1 MIRFEY
7 EYPARVKT
15 KSGDSILFDPANNG
29 AHRGLL
35 ERQLDKWRAAHPE
48 AREATLEFID
58 RERHVAVL
66 VDRQASSVDMR
77 DDSSLEINLSA
88 EHSKPSKGAEVQA
101 VYETKYPGYRLTVFH
116 PYEGK
121 ALLEQLSDA
130 QATARGQLA
139 AAMGLHDW
147 DLRMTPAEDGGWHA
161 VLDDGIVYQAD
172 KYDAKVDAACEQIGR
187 LGWWFEADPKNGTID
202 IHPGLP
208 KTFPK
213 LVKLPFDRLGTD
225 RERTPFG
232 VRLARPGEEAEPAIL
247 DWKASPSIYLGG
259 LPGAGKSVFGNDIIA
274 DQLATGQVELFVC
287 DHFTKAA
294 DYYWARP
301 WIHEN
306 GWGCDSLL
314 QALGVLK
321 TCMADIDK
329 GGPRAEFFRRR
340 GYQNWYQLTD
350 EEKKQM
356 PLRLVVCD
364 EFTQLTVGHKSA
376 GSLPK
381 TALPPVWE
389 EKHDAQVKELI
400 LRTVTDLV
408 LVGRAYGYRVII
420 LNQVASAATG
430 MPPSLR
436 SAIGN
441 KALMGARASKNQRG
455 LVFNIAESVPECPR
469 NVFDE
474 GVSKGVGSAEFEG
487 QTPFVFKTYFP
498 VLPDGTNDAKALGTW
513 MCDHL
518 GLPDGIDRAAY
529 LDSFDQTT
537 ADDPRFNTAIMD
549 RIRFRDADTYRLFPF
564 LGAIKDKWDESL
576 DEYGSAPADV
586 PEPGSGEDDGTA
598 PAGEP
603 VRPSGPE
610 PSGPLMDAAEL
621 ARIMRQG

>member
-7 EYPARVKT
+7 EYPVHVKT
-15 KSGDSILFDPANNG
+15 RAGGSVDFDPANNG
-29 AHRGLL
+29 SHRALL
-35 ERQLDKWRAAHPE
+35 DRQIAKWQAGHPE
-48 AREATLEFID
+48 AKAARLEFID
-58 RERHVAVL
+58 RDRHVAVL
-66 VDRQASSVDMR
+66 VDRQSSSVDMR

-121 ALLEQLSDA
+121 ALLERLTDA

-147 DLRMTPAEDGGWHA
+147 DLRMTPVEDGGWHA
-161 VLDDGIVYQAD
+161 ILDDGIVYQAD

-208 KTFPK
+208 RTFPK
-213 LVKLPFDRLGTD
+213 LVRLPFDHLGAD
-225 RERTPFG
+225 RDRTRFG
-232 VRLARPGEEAEPAIL
+232 VRLARPGETAEPAIL

-314 QALGVLK
+314 QTLGVLK

-350 EEKKQM
+350 EEKRRM

-389 EKHDAQVKELI
+389 EKHGAQVKELI

-420 LNQVASAATG
+420 LNQVASAATVSCATHCATTNVNTG
-430 MPPSLR
+430 ISSTYR
-436 SAIGN
+436 DDEH
-441 KALMGARASKNQRG
+441 RG
-455 LVFNIAESVPECPR
+455 LS
-469 NVFDE
+469 
-474 GVSKGVGSAEFEG
+474 
-487 QTPFVFKTYFP
+487 P
-498 VLPDGTNDAKALGTW
+498 VQ
-513 MCDHL
+513 
-518 GLPDGIDRAAY
+518 R
-529 LDSFDQTT
+529 
-537 ADDPRFNTAIMD
+537 
-549 RIRFRDADTYRLFPF
+549 
-564 LGAIKDKWDESL
+564 
-576 DEYGSAPADV
+576 
-586 PEPGSGEDDGTA
+586 
-598 PAGEP
+598 
-603 VRPSGPE
+603 
-610 PSGPLMDAAEL
+610 
-621 ARIMRQG
+621 